1 VTAPQVAAAKLR
13 RQLEMVPWLRGR
25 GPLSYHYGQWVD
37 ATHHLLA
44 TLFGEDSTE
53 ARGFLELVGVGA
65 RDRGWGVPMAP
76 DHPLGLRARLDRAE
90 EYLRRLLE
98 RLEREG

>member
-1 VTAPQVAAAKLR
+1 MTASRVAVAKLQ
-13 RQLEMVPWLRGR
+13 RQLELVPRLRGR

-37 ATHHLLA
+37 ATHHLLV
-44 TLFGEDSTE
+44 TIFGEESPE

-76 DHPLGLRARLDRAE
+76 HHPLGLRARLERAE
-90 EYLRRLLE
+90 TYLRELVSRLQ
-98 RLEREG
+98 GP